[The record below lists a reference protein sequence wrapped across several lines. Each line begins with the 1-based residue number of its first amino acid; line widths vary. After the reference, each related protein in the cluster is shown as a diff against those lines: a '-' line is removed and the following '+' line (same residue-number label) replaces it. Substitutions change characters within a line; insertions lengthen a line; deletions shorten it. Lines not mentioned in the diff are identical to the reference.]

1 MFACVYIPDFP
12 LQAVLRSQ
20 PHLRGEAVVVLNTR
34 PPLYTVAAANAKARQ
49 SGIQIGMTRLQ
60 AETCPGAKIYWR
72 SEEEELATQRAM
84 LECAQSISPCV
95 EVTVPDTLM
104 IDIAGL
110 GHLFGPPEQIAQRLA
125 KAARNLGLEINLA
138 VAVSPQAAA
147 LAARGI
153 TGIVVISPG
162 EEARYLNKLP
172 IQVLQ
177 LAPEMAETL
186 DRWGI
191 RTSGDLAVLP
201 EIELSE
207 RLGQDGL
214 RLQAFSRGAGSRPLV
229 PYEDPLT
236 FEEDREL
243 EYALETLEPLS
254 FVMSGMLAELCTRLA
269 QHSLAASQVCLS
281 LELDSRAVRFYE
293 RTFKLSVPT
302 RDSKV
307 LLKLMQLNL
316 EAHPPEA
323 AIVKVKL
330 ALEPAKP
337 RITQHGFFVTS
348 GPEPQKLELALTRIA
363 NLLGEERVGSP
374 ELLDTHYPDS
384 FRVVKFRGRDYS
396 LRSPRAKARGE
407 GYQPCPFKTRSQNKF
422 SPLAV
427 MRRFRPPARARVW
440 LREGRP
446 ISLSFLGRHGKVIA
460 ASGPWRTTGDWWRDS
475 RWQRDEWEVAANLV
489 PRRMSEDDPKLEAEV
504 ALYRISYDLGNSRWV
519 VEGSYD

>member
-20 PHLRGEAVVVLNTR
+20 PHLRNEAVVVLNTK

-60 AETCPGAKIYWR
+60 AETCPGAQICWR
-72 SEEEELATQRAM
+72 SEQGELATQRAL
-84 LECAQSISPCV
+84 LECAQGISPRI
-95 EVTVPDTLM
+95 EATAADTLV

-110 GHLFGPPEQIAQRLA
+110 SHLFGSPAHIAQRLA
-125 KAARNLGLEINLA
+125 KSAANLGVEANVAIA
-138 VAVSPQAAA
+138 VNPQAAA

-153 TGIVVISPG
+153 AGVVVIPPG
-162 EEARYLNKLP
+162 EEARYLSKLSTD
-172 IQVLQ
+172 VLQ

-186 DRWGI
+186 ERWGI
-191 RTSGDLAVLP
+191 RTSGDLAMLP
-201 EIELSE
+201 EIDLSE
-207 RLGQDGL
+207 RLGQEGL
-214 RLQAFSRGAGSRPLV
+214 RLQAFSRGVGSRPLV
-229 PYEDPLT
+229 PYEEPLT

-254 FVMSGMLAELCTRLA
+254 FVLSAMLAQLCARLG
-269 QHSLAASQVCLS
+269 QHSLAASQVCLR
-281 LELDSRAVRFYE
+281 LELDSRVVRVYE
-293 RTFKLSVPT
+293 RVFKLSVPT
-302 RDSKV
+302 CDGKV
-307 LLKLMQLNL
+307 LLKLLQLNL

-323 AIVKVKL
+323 AIVKVRL
-330 ALEPAKP
+330 ALEPGKP

-374 ELLDTHYPDS
+374 ELLDTHSPDS
-384 FRVVKFRGRDYS
+384 FRMVKFRGRTLEEKS
-396 LRSPRAKARGE
+396 LRKKQTPARIE
-407 GYQPCPFKTRSQNKF
+407 NLSY
-422 SPLAV
+422 AV
-427 MRRFRPPARARVW
+427 MRRFRPPVRARVW

-446 ISLSFLGRHGKVIA
+446 ISLSFMGRHGKVVA

-489 PRRMSEDDPKLEAEV
+489 PRRMGEEDPKLEAEM
-504 ALYRISYDLGNSRWV
+504 ALYRISYDLSNSRWV